1 MVNMRI
7 RPILEPIVEDVKFE
21 DLPSNWSLLDTKS
34 FSRNKELWDFQQ
46 DAVKNA
52 IKCLYLFFKT
62 DNANKSKFYQRYV
75 ANGLDEDLE
84 RSVSIKLPKLKR
96 KVADIVQQY
105 FPVQDDII
113 KFENF
118 INRQAFW
125 MATGSGKTLVIV
137 KLIEILKKLMDAGE
151 IPKKD
156 ILFLTHREDLIQQFK
171 KHVDEFNLL
180 SIERGL
186 RINIRE
192 LTEYE
197 TIKRESLVPFFNEIT
212 VFCYRS
218 DLVSD
223 EQKEKI
229 IDFRNYENGGNW
241 YIILDEA
248 HKGDK
253 EESKRQMFYSIMARN
268 GFLFN
273 FSATFVD
280 NRDIITTVFNFN
292 LERFVSEGYGKHIH
306 ILKQEIRAF
315 KEKED
320 YNRRE
325 KKKIVL
331 KSLLLLTYIKK
342 FREKILEI
350 ADNVYHEPLVL
361 TLVNTVNLSEVK
373 EEEPDLKLFFNELES
388 IGKGD
393 VDENLLQESI
403 NELLEEFSENPLFVY
418 EKIPVTI
425 DKNILK
431 SITLKSILNTVYNS
445 DSFGGIEAL
454 TIPEKRQEVIFK
466 LKTSDK
472 PFALIKIGD
481 ALKWIKENLK
491 GYEVNESYEDKSIF
505 ERIEEREEISILMG
519 SRAFYEG
526 WDSNRPNLILFINIG
541 TGTEAKKFVIQSIGR
556 GVRIEPIKNKR
567 KRLKDLYNRNEDNG
581 LFSNLINLVIK
592 EGHQEDYISNIIQPV
607 ETLFVF
613 GTNRNALNEVINTLR
628 VEKELECTLDLVVNE
643 NVQSYTL
650 LVPVYKESKKLY
662 LEREPQKFPISEVHL
677 KFLNE
682 YFNSIDDR
690 ILIVSH
696 NTSPELLQHIKNSF
710 KITDKY
716 YRLSTNGGL
725 PAKVVISKIISHF
738 NLNLQD
744 LDRFKRLEDEII
756 HFKKIRVFFE
766 KPEEQKEL
774 ENKISKIKKYP
785 EKQKEEEKLKTKY
798 GKVSPEEYGKLLD
811 EISKKYSKEETYK
824 DLKIKYVAEHY
835 YIPLILSTKE
845 KIDYIKHIIKTKS
858 EVDFINK
865 LETFLKNN
873 GDRLDVEWWMFS
885 KIDEYLDEVFIP
897 YYDPESNMI
906 RRFKPDFIFWFKKG
920 NNYRI
925 VFVDPKGVKHTEF
938 EHKVDGFER
947 IFGNIDTPKVFEFE
961 DFKITASLCLFT
973 EDKNIISEGYRK
985 YWFDNPSSIFMP
997 NLKFN
1002 LR

>member
-1 MVNMRI
+1 MV

-21 DLPSNWSLLDTKS
+21 DLPSNLSLLDTKS

-46 DAVKNA
+46 NAVKNA
-52 IKCLYLFFKT
+52 IKCLYLYFKT
-62 DNANKSKFYQRYV
+62 DHADKSKFYQRYIL
-75 ANGLDEDLE
+75 NGLDKDLE
-84 RSVSIKLPKLKR
+84 KNVSIKLSKLKR
-96 KVADIVQQY
+96 KVADIVQQN
-105 FPVQDDII
+105 FPVENDII

-137 KLIEILKKLMDAGE
+137 KLIEILKRLIDYGE

-156 ILFLTHREDLIQQFK
+156 ILFLTHREDLIAQFK
-171 KHVDEFNLL
+171 KHVDEFNELAV
-180 SIERGL
+180 ERGL
-186 RINIRE
+186 RINLRE

-197 TIKRESLVPFFNEIT
+197 TVKRESLIPFLNEIT
-212 VFCYRS
+212 VFYYRS

-280 NRDIITTVFNFN
+280 DSDIITTVFNFN
-292 LERFVSEGYGKHIH
+292 LEKFVSEGYGKHIY
-306 ILKQEIRAF
+306 ILKQEMRAF

-342 FREKILEI
+342 FHEKILEI
-350 ADNVYHEPLVL
+350 ADNVYHEPLML

-388 IGKGD
+388 IGKGE

-403 NELLEEFSENPLFVY
+403 KELLEEFSDNPVFVY
-418 EKIPVTI
+418 EKISVAI
-425 DKNILK
+425 DKKMLESITMNDILK
-431 SITLKSILNTVYNS
+431 YIYNAESYGSIDVLAVPENQK
-445 DSFGGIEAL
+445 EAAFQL
-454 TIPEKRQEVIFK
+454 RSST
-466 LKTSDK
+466 K
-472 PFALIKIGD
+472 PFALIKVGN
-481 ALKWIKENLK
+481 ALRWIKENLERK
-491 GYEVNESYEDKSIF
+491 DNFIVIERYEHKSLF
-505 ERIEEREEISILMG
+505 EELEEREEISILMG

-541 TGTEAKKFVIQSIGR
+541 AGTDTKKFVIQSIGR
-556 GVRIEPIKNKR
+556 GIRIEPIKNKR
-567 KRLKDLYNRNEDNG
+567 KRLMNLYNRNEDNR
-581 LFSNLINLVIK
+581 LFSNLTYLVIK
-592 EGHQEDYISNIIQPV
+592 EGHPNDYILNIIQPV

-628 VEKELECTLDLVVNE
+628 VEKELECTLDLAVNE

-650 LVPVYKESKKLY
+650 LVPVYKDSKKLY
-662 LEREPQKFPISEVHL
+662 LEREPQKFPISVVNLEI
-677 KFLNE
+677 LNE

-690 ILIVSH
+690 VLIVSH
-696 NTSPELLQHIKNSF
+696 DTTPELLQHIKNSF
-710 KITDKY
+710 KIRDKY
-716 YRLSTNGGL
+716 YRSSTNVNL

-744 LDRFKRLEDEII
+744 LDRFKRLENEII
-756 HFKKIRVFFE
+756 HFKKIKVFFE

-774 ENKISKIKKYP
+774 ENKISKVTKYP

-798 GKVSPEEYGKLLD
+798 GKVSPEEYGKLHE

-865 LETFLKNN
+865 FETFLKNN

-885 KIDEYLDEVFIP
+885 KIDEYLDTVFIP

-906 RRFKPDFIFWFKKG
+906 KRFKPDFIFWFKKG

-973 EDKNIISEGYRK
+973 EDKNILSEGYRK

-997 NLKFN
+997 NVKLN
-1002 LR
+1002 QC

>member
-1 MVNMRI
+1 MII
-7 RPILEPIVEDVKFE
+7 RPILEPIVEEIKFE
-21 DLPSNWSLLDTKS
+21 DLPSPWSLLDTKS
-34 FSRNKELWDFQQ
+34 FSNSKSLWNFQE

-62 DNANKSKFYQRYV
+62 DNADKSKFYQRYIL
-75 ANGLDEDLE
+75 NGLDKDLE
-84 RSVSIKLPKLKR
+84 KNVSIKVSKLKR
-96 KVADIVQQY
+96 KVADIIQQY
-105 FPVQDDII
+105 FPLEDDVI

-137 KLIEILKKLMDAGE
+137 KLIEILKRLIDYGE

-156 ILFLTHREDLIQQFK
+156 ILFLTHREDLIAQFK
-171 KHVDEFNLL
+171 KHVDEFNEL
-180 SIERGL
+180 SVERGL
-186 RINIRE
+186 RINLRE

-197 TIKRESLVPFFNEIT
+197 AVKRESLVPFLNEII
-212 VFCYRS
+212 VFYYRS
-218 DLVSD
+218 NLVSD

-253 EESKRQMFYSIMARN
+253 EESKRQMLYSIMARN

-342 FREKILEI
+342 FYKKILEI
-350 ADNVYHEPLVL
+350 ADNVYHEPLML

-388 IGKGD
+388 IGKGE

-403 NELLEEFSENPLFVY
+403 KELLEEFSENPLFVY

-445 DSFGGIEAL
+445 NSFGGIEAL

-581 LFSNLINLVIK
+581 LFSNLIHLVIK
-592 EGHQEDYISNIIQPV
+592 EGHPNYYYISNIIQPV

-650 LVPVYKESKKLY
+650 LIPVYKESKKLY
-662 LEREPQKFPISEVHL
+662 LEREPQKFPISEVNL
-677 KFLNE
+677 KILNE

-696 NTSPELLQHIKNSF
+696 DMTPELLQHIKNSF
-710 KITDKY
+710 KIRDKY

-774 ENKISKIKKYP
+774 ENKIGKVTKYP

-798 GKVSPEEYGKLLD
+798 GKVSPEEYGKLHE

-873 GDRLDVEWWMFS
+873 GDKLDVEWWMFS

-973 EDKNIISEGYRK
+973 EDKNILSEGYRR

-997 NLKFN
+997 NVKLN
-1002 LR
+1002 QR

>member
-1 MVNMRI
+1 MII
-7 RPILEPIVEDVKFE
+7 RPILEPIVEEIKFE
-21 DLPSNWSLLDTKS
+21 DLPSPWNLLDTKS

-46 DAVKNA
+46 NAVKNA
-52 IKCLYLFFKT
+52 IKCLYLYFKT
-62 DNANKSKFYQRYV
+62 DHADKSKFYQRYV
-75 ANGLDEDLE
+75 ANGLDKDLE
-84 RSVSIKLPKLKR
+84 KNVSIKVSKLKR

-105 FPVQDDII
+105 FPVENDII

-137 KLIEILKKLMDAGE
+137 KLIEILKRLMDNGE

-156 ILFLTHREDLIQQFK
+156 ILFLTHREDLIAQFK
-171 KHVDEFNLL
+171 KHINDFNELAV
-180 SIERGL
+180 ERGL

-212 VFCYRS
+212 VFYYRS

-280 NRDIITTVFNFN
+280 YSDIITTVFNFN
-292 LERFVSEGYGKHIH
+292 LERFVSEGYGKHIY
-306 ILKQEIRAF
+306 ILKQEVRAF

-331 KSLLLLTYIKK
+331 KALILLTYIKK
-342 FREKILEI
+342 SREKILEI
-350 ADNVYHEPLVL
+350 ADNVYHEPLML

-388 IGKGD
+388 IGKGE

-403 NELLEEFSENPLFVY
+403 KELLEEFSENSSFVY
-418 EKIPVTI
+418 EKVPVTI
-425 DKNILK
+425 DKKMLE
-431 SITLKSILNTVYNS
+431 SITLKDILRTVYNS
-445 DSFGGIEAL
+445 DSFGSIEAL

-481 ALKWIKENLK
+481 ALKWIKQNLK

-541 TGTEAKKFVIQSIGR
+541 VGTDAKKFVIQSIGR
-556 GVRIEPIKNKR
+556 GIRIEPIKDKR
-567 KRLKDLYNRNEDNG
+567 KRLMNLYNRNEDKG
-581 LFSNLINLVIK
+581 LFSN
-592 EGHQEDYISNIIQPV
+592 HISNIIQPI

-613 GTNRNALNEVINTLR
+613 GTNRNVLNEVINTLR
-628 VEKELECTLDLVVNE
+628 VEKELESTLDLVVNE
-643 NVQSYTL
+643 NVKSYTL

-677 KFLNE
+677 KFLNK

-690 ILIVSH
+690 VLIVSH
-696 NTSPELLQHIKNSF
+696 DTSPELLQHIKNSF

-716 YRLSTNGGL
+716 YRLSTNGDL

-744 LDRFKRLEDEII
+744 LDRFKRLGDEII

-774 ENKISKIKKYP
+774 ENKISKVTKYP

-798 GKVSPEEYGKLLD
+798 GKVSPEEYGKLLE

-845 KIDYIKHIIKTKS
+845 KIDYIKHVIKTKS

-865 LETFLKNN
+865 LETFLENN
-873 GDRLDVEWWMFS
+873 GDKLDVEWWIFS

-906 RRFKPDFIFWFKKG
+906 RSFKPDFIFWFKKG
-920 NNYRI
+920 NDYRI

-938 EHKVDGFER
+938 EYKVDGFVR
-947 IFGNIDTPKVFEFE
+947 IFGNIDTPKAFEFE
-961 DFKITASLCLFT
+961 DFKITVSLYLFT
-973 EDKNIISEGYRK
+973 EDKNILSEGYRM

-997 NLKFN
+997 HVKLNQH
-1002 LR
+1002 

>member
-1 MVNMRI
+1 MI
-7 RPILEPIVEDVKFE
+7 IQPILESMVEEIKFE
-21 DLPSNWSLLDTKS
+21 DLPSNWSLLNTKS

-62 DNANKSKFYQRYV
+62 DNADKSKFYQRYV

-96 KVADIVQQY
+96 KVVDIVQQY

-137 KLIEILKKLMDAGE
+137 KLIEILKKLMDVGE

-197 TIKRESLVPFFNEIT
+197 TVKRESLVPFFNEIT
-212 VFCYRS
+212 VFYYRS

-280 NRDIITTVFNFN
+280 YRDIITTTFNFN

-306 ILKQEIRAF
+306 ILKQEVRAF

-331 KSLLLLTYIKK
+331 KALILLTYIKK
-342 FREKILEI
+342 FHEKILEI
-350 ADNVYHEPLVL
+350 ADNVYHEPLML

-388 IGKGD
+388 IGKGE

-403 NELLEEFSENPLFVY
+403 KELLEEFSENPSFVY

-431 SITLKSILNTVYNS
+431 SITLKSILRAIYNS
-445 DSFGGIEAL
+445 DSFGSIEAL

-481 ALKWIKENLK
+481 ALKWIKDNLK

-505 ERIEEREEISILMG
+505 ERIEERREINILMG

-541 TGTEAKKFVIQSIGR
+541 TGTDAKKFVIQSIGR

-567 KRLKDLYNRNEDNG
+567 KRLMNLYNRNEDKG
-581 LFSNLINLVIK
+581 LFSNLTHLVIK
-592 EGHQEDYISNIIQPV
+592 EGHPNYYILNIIQPV

-650 LVPVYKESKKLY
+650 LIPVYKESKKLY
-662 LEREPQKFPISEVHL
+662 LEREPQKFPISEVRL
-677 KFLNE
+677 KILNE

-696 NTSPELLQHIKNSF
+696 DTTPELLQHIKNSF
-710 KITDKY
+710 EIQDKY
-716 YRLSTNGGL
+716 YRLSTNGDL

-744 LDRFKRLEDEII
+744 LDRFKRLEEEII

-774 ENKISKIKKYP
+774 ENKISKVTKYP

-798 GKVSPEEYGKLLD
+798 GKVSPEEYGKLLE

-845 KIDYIKHIIKTKS
+845 KIDYIKHVIKTKS

-865 LETFLKNN
+865 LETFLENN
-873 GDRLDVEWWMFS
+873 GDKLDVEWWMFS

-906 RRFKPDFIFWFKKG
+906 RSFKPDFIFWFKKG
-920 NNYRI
+920 NDYRI

-938 EHKVDGFER
+938 EYKVDGFVR
-947 IFGNIDTPKVFEFE
+947 IFGNIDTPKAFEFE

-973 EDKNIISEGYRK
+973 EDKNILSEGYRMLWK
-985 YWFDNPSSIFMP
+985 N
-997 NLKFN
+997 
-1002 LR
+1002 